1 MKGRGRGAGVA
12 RLQQRLE
19 DATQVN
25 ARGWGRLR
33 AVPAEP
39 TGLSPPGERAAAAQP
54 AALRGRSVRA
64 AGGAGAA
71 AGGSLSAGPAAQK
84 VALGAGGEARPR
96 PRVVLW
102 PCPAPGCPR
111 VSAQGRP
118 RAALRSWEGFA
129 GKLCPLRRAANAGSR
144 REAHA
149 EPSARPPRPSATS
162 PPSNPPVTP
171 GVPELSQRFRH
182 PEMGGTCGAGRTRAA
197 PGVGLAV
204 RMPFLRREQQAL
216 RELAE
221 EHLAFTS
228 YIRMLQS
235 TNRILRES
243 DGSLRSA
250 LLLGSCGG
258 PEAVST
264 GGGGVGRRGRCRRGP
279 PTACPAAR
287 GLQPGTPG
295 PPSAGSGR
303 APWEP
308 INTNTPTPQPPHAHP
323 QQVRA
328 DCSVCPWQSSA
339 SSEDSAS
346 PSNTSSQSSEDA
358 CSASPAQGTQDPQAG
373 KVEGCCHPAQRC
385 CKRKLSA
392 FAPEVRSDAP
402 SGAHSLAGRGAG
414 TPPALRT
421 RQLAPSPQG
430 SGMGEQ
436 PTAPSPVYRLVL
448 AGDSGAGKSSFLLRL
463 CRNEFR
469 GDISS
474 TLGVDFQVK
483 ELLVDGEQTTLQIWD
498 TAGQER
504 YRSIARS
511 YFRKAHG
518 VLLLYDISSQ
528 SSFLSV
534 RQWIEDIEGAG
545 TALPLML
552 VGNKSDLRAG
562 LPEMVGVHTAHGQRL
577 AMAHNCLFCETSA
590 KDGTNVVEAVLHLAR
605 AVKRTAASGSGARL
619 DLSIPAPRAAAG
631 CCRA

>member
-144 REAHA
+144 REAHV

-216 RELAE
+216 RELPE

-258 PEAVST
+258 PEA
-264 GGGGVGRRGRCRRGP
+264 
-279 PTACPAAR
+279 
-287 GLQPGTPG
+287 
-295 PPSAGSGR
+295 
-303 APWEP
+303 
-308 INTNTPTPQPPHAHP
+308 
-323 QQVRA
+323 VRA

-392 FAPEVRSDAP
+392 FAPE
-402 SGAHSLAGRGAG
+402 
-414 TPPALRT
+414 
-421 RQLAPSPQG
+421 LAPSPQG

-498 TAGQER
+498 TAGQESDTPGSR

-577 AMAHNCLFCETSA
+577 AMVSGCCQGQPLEAPSGPRLQPLSVQAHNCLFCETSA

>member
-228 YIRMLQS
+228 YIRMLQPP
-235 TNRILRES
+235 LW
-243 DGSLRSA
+243 A
-250 LLLGSCGG
+250 
-258 PEAVST
+258 
-264 GGGGVGRRGRCRRGP
+264 GRRIGSYGRATAACAQPCCWAPAGAPKRPLTRTHSRSGRTAPCAPGRAQP
-279 PTACPAAR
+279 PARTQPHPATPAAR
-287 GLQPGTPG
+287 ARRMRVLPALLRAHRTPRQARWRAAAILHNAAARGSCLLLHRRGL
-295 PPSAGSGR
+295 A
-303 APWEP
+303 WE
-308 INTNTPTPQPPHAHP
+308 
-323 QQVRA
+323 
-328 DCSVCPWQSSA
+328 SS
-339 SSEDSAS
+339 
-346 PSNTSSQSSEDA
+346 P
-358 CSASPAQGTQDPQAG
+358 
-373 KVEGCCHPAQRC
+373 R
-385 CKRKLSA
+385 
-392 FAPEVRSDAP
+392 
-402 SGAHSLAGRGAG
+402 
-414 TPPALRT
+414 PPAPYT
-421 RQLAPSPQG
+421 GWCWQ
-430 SGMGEQ
+430 E
-436 PTAPSPVYRLVL
+436 TAV
-448 AGDSGAGKSSFLLRL
+448 
-463 CRNEFR
+463 
-469 GDISS
+469 
-474 TLGVDFQVK
+474 QVK

-498 TAGQER
+498 TAGQESDTPGSR

-577 AMAHNCLFCETSA
+577 AMVSGCCRGQPLEAPSGPRLQPLSVQAHNCLFCETSA

>member
-228 YIRMLQS
+228 YIRMLQPP
-235 TNRILRES
+235 LW
-243 DGSLRSA
+243 A
-250 LLLGSCGG
+250 
-258 PEAVST
+258 
-264 GGGGVGRRGRCRRGP
+264 GRRIGSYGRATAACAQPCCWAPAGAPKRPLTRTHSRSGRTAPCAPGRAQP
-279 PTACPAAR
+279 PARTQPHPATPAAR
-287 GLQPGTPG
+287 ARRMRVLPALLRAHRCIHCPLPHLTHRLRCLTVR
-295 PPSAGSGR
+295 SA
-303 APWEP
+303 
-308 INTNTPTPQPPHAHP
+308 TL
-323 QQVRA
+323 
-328 DCSVCPWQSSA
+328 
-339 SSEDSAS
+339 
-346 PSNTSSQSSEDA
+346 
-358 CSASPAQGTQDPQAG
+358 QDPQAG

-577 AMAHNCLFCETSA
+577 AMVSGCCRGQPLEAPSGPRLQPLSVQAHNCLFCETSA

>member
-84 VALGAGGEARPR
+84 RAAGAAGAGGG
-96 PRVVLW
+96 
-102 PCPAPGCPR
+102 APGLHQLHQD
-111 VSAQGRP
+111 AAA
-118 RAALRSWEGFA
+118 AAL
-129 GKLCPLRRAANAGSR
+129 
-144 REAHA
+144 
-149 EPSARPPRPSATS
+149 
-162 PPSNPPVTP
+162 
-171 GVPELSQRFRH
+171 
-182 PEMGGTCGAGRTRAA
+182 GR
-197 PGVGLAV
+197 
-204 RMPFLRREQQAL
+204 
-216 RELAE
+216 
-221 EHLAFTS
+221 
-228 YIRMLQS
+228 S

-258 PEAVST
+258 PEA
-264 GGGGVGRRGRCRRGP
+264 
-279 PTACPAAR
+279 
-287 GLQPGTPG
+287 
-295 PPSAGSGR
+295 
-303 APWEP
+303 
-308 INTNTPTPQPPHAHP
+308 
-323 QQVRA
+323 VRA

-392 FAPEVRSDAP
+392 FAPE
-402 SGAHSLAGRGAG
+402 
-414 TPPALRT
+414 
-421 RQLAPSPQG
+421 LAPSPQG

-498 TAGQER
+498 TAGQESDTPGSR

-577 AMAHNCLFCETSA
+577 AMVSGCCRGQPLEAPSGPRLQPLSVQAHNCLFCETSA

>member
-144 REAHA
+144 REAHV

-216 RELAE
+216 RELPE

-258 PEAVST
+258 PEA
-264 GGGGVGRRGRCRRGP
+264 
-279 PTACPAAR
+279 
-287 GLQPGTPG
+287 
-295 PPSAGSGR
+295 
-303 APWEP
+303 
-308 INTNTPTPQPPHAHP
+308 PPHAHP

-392 FAPEVRSDAP
+392 FAPE
-402 SGAHSLAGRGAG
+402 
-414 TPPALRT
+414 
-421 RQLAPSPQG
+421 LAPSPQG

-498 TAGQER
+498 TAGQESDTPGSR

-577 AMAHNCLFCETSA
+577 AMVSGCCQGQPLEAPSGPRLQPLSVQAHNCLFCETSA

>member
-258 PEAVST
+258 PEA
-264 GGGGVGRRGRCRRGP
+264 
-279 PTACPAAR
+279 
-287 GLQPGTPG
+287 
-295 PPSAGSGR
+295 
-303 APWEP
+303 
-308 INTNTPTPQPPHAHP
+308 PPHAHP

-392 FAPEVRSDAP
+392 FAPE
-402 SGAHSLAGRGAG
+402 
-414 TPPALRT
+414 
-421 RQLAPSPQG
+421 LAPSPQG

-498 TAGQER
+498 TAGQESDTPGSR

-577 AMAHNCLFCETSA
+577 AMVSGCCRGQPLEAPSGPRLQPLSVQAHNCLFCETSA